1 MYDILSALV
10 PPFVMAAVV
19 IAFVVWL
26 IRSQLAKKNDADRD
40 EPPSSSRDEDDG
52 NRN

>member
-1 MYDILSALV
+1 MYDIVSALV
-10 PPFVMAAVV
+10 PPFVMAGVV

-40 EPPSSSRDEDDG
+40 EPPPRNEDDG
-52 NRN
+52 MTD

>member
-1 MYDILSALV
+1 VYDIISALV

-19 IAFVVWL
+19 ITFVVWL

-40 EPPSSSRDEDDG
+40 EPPSQNEDDDDG
-52 NRN
+52 N

>member
-1 MYDILSALV
+1 MYDIVSALL

-40 EPPSSSRDEDDG
+40 EPPAESDDDAKH
-52 NRN
+52 N

>member
-1 MYDILSALV
+1 MYDIVSALV

-19 IAFVVWL
+19 VAFVVWL

-40 EPPSSSRDEDDG
+40 EPPSRNEDDG
-52 NRN
+52 KPN

>member
-1 MYDILSALV
+1 MYDIVSALV

-26 IRSQLAKKNDADRD
+26 IRSQLTKKKDADRD
-40 EPPSSSRDEDDG
+40 EPPPENDDDTKRD
-52 NRN
+52 